1 MVPYL
6 LKMPETGKNRTERSP
21 VMGSASIAK
30 NAFKLTGR
38 RCMRYFST
46 FSTLHFRPVLMVKAS
61 TPAAPQTPPTFESAL
76 QELEAIVQAMESGNA
91 PLEESLGAYE
101 RGIALL
107 RQCQDTLAAAE
118 KKLQI
123 LENGVL
129 RDFDVGNTGNA
140 DD

>member
-1 MVPYL
+1 
-6 LKMPETGKNRTERSP
+6 
-21 VMGSASIAK
+21 
-30 NAFKLTGR
+30 
-38 RCMRYFST
+38 MRYFCT
-46 FSTLHFRPVLMVKAS
+46 FSTPHFRPVLMVKAS
-61 TPAAPQTPPTFESAL
+61 TPAALQTPPTFEAAL

-118 KKLQI
+118 KKLQV

-129 RDFDVGNTGNA
+129 RDFDVGSSGGTE
-140 DD
+140 D